1 MAKLTIKDA
10 LSTSLTRTKQ
20 YIDTELAK
28 KADSSHGTHLTIGTG
43 SGNAA
48 AGNHTHNYAGSSSVG
63 GAATSANKV
72 NQNLVVKLNGG
83 TTEGT
88 NLFTF
93 NGSTAKTINITPSS
107 IGAAPTSHA
116 STATTYGAASASNYG
131 HAMASSTT
139 PKANGTAAVGSETAK
154 FARGDHVHPLQT
166 TVSGN
171 AGTAT
176 KLATARTI
184 NGTNFDGSANI
195 TTANWGTARTLTIG
209 NKGQSVNGSG
219 NVSWALSD
227 IMGRATTTSSADT
240 NKNKYTKF
248 ARVDISGG
256 AYRSCTGT
264 FDFVSVESGHVF
276 GILTYYLRTSSAI
289 TSTSITLAWKTL
301 TNVAYASS
309 VVAVKVS
316 DGIFDLYYKPVN
328 DWDTMSI
335 TNINSNGIE
344 YITLY
349 SSQSFTSSVTA
360 TATSSLVNHS
370 ATAAKLTTARSI
382 TIGNK
387 SNNFDGS
394 GNISFTLSDIG
405 AAASSHGTHL
415 TIGTGASNAA
425 AGNHTHDY
433 LPLSGGTMTGSITL
447 NNNVVIKSK
456 TSAAY
461 TNTSTSASIAS
472 GSAVNI
478 LTYNSSGNCHVNSG
492 PYDNYLNTGNLYLN
506 SPNHVYLRTANSGG
520 HYMQIDGSTVAHFKN
535 DEIAFAKIS
544 YAKAGLKSGGNVY
557 SDTAITDTLGTAAL
571 PWKNT
576 YSDSFDI
583 YGEASKSYGS
593 LSAYTTGTTSTVGVT
608 RLTLGNSTASG
619 TASNAKG
626 QILMYG
632 SSSGYTNITPGYNS
646 TSNITITLP
655 SATGSLP
662 VMSKGDTSYWGL
674 CPPDGGTGWIRTT
687 SSGLIPSA
695 NGSGALGTSSWQ
707 FSSIYGQTIY
717 ENGTALSSKY
727 AAASHGTHVS
737 YGGNGSATT
746 VSRSDHTHSYLPLS
760 GGTVTGA
767 TTFNNYLKINA
778 WSGYGT
784 GTADIWY
791 DGTNKTVEIDG
802 VTDLKLG
809 ETKVTKGAYT
819 IWTGSQSDYN
829 NISSK
834 SSTTLYFIK

>member
-28 KADSSHGTHLTIGTG
+28 KANSSHGTHLTLGTG
-43 SGNAA
+43 SGNAFRGDY
-48 AGNHTHNYAGSSSVG
+48 GNTAYQHSQTAHAPSNAQKNSDITKAEIEAKLTGAITSHTHSYLPLSG
-63 GAATSANKV
+63 GQVTGKVYLTTGATSTDASHPTQLAYGLLGAYGTLKVLGNTDTSAGADNEYVHIASGWGLNPDANKGITV
-72 NQNLVVKLNGG
+72 HGTYANCFGKKISTEGHTHDHLKVQLNGG

-88 NLFTF
+88 NQFTF
-93 NGSTAKTINITPSS
+93 DGSAAKTINITPSS

-131 HAMASSTT
+131 HAIASSTT
-139 PKANGTAAVGSETAK
+139 PKANGTAAVGNETAK

-276 GILTYYLRTSSAI
+276 GILTYYLRTGSAI

-335 TNINSNGIE
+335 TNINSNGIG

-349 SSQSFTSSVTA
+349 SSQSFVSSVTA

-405 AAASSHGTHL
+405 AAAAH
-415 TIGTGASNAA
+415 
-425 AGNHTHDY
+425 NHPY
-433 LPLSGGTMTGSITL
+433 LPTAGGTMTGKITTP
-447 NNNVVIKSK
+447 NNAQGITIGDDVSLCDRN
-456 TSAAY
+456 
-461 TNTSTSASIAS
+461 IADHL
-472 GSAVNI
+472 V
-478 LTYNSSGNCHVNSG
+478 LE
-492 PYDNYLNTGNLYLN
+492 
-506 SPNHVYLRTANSGG
+506 
-520 HYMQIDGSTVAHFKN
+520 GSTATNGGITF
-535 DEIAFAKIS
+535 
-544 YAKAGLKSGGNVY
+544 GSGK
-557 SDTAITDTLGTAAL
+557 D
-571 PWKNT
+571 
-576 YSDSFDI
+576 
-583 YGEASKSYGS
+583 
-593 LSAYTTGTTSTVGVT
+593 
-608 RLTLGNSTASG
+608 
-619 TASNAKG
+619 
-626 QILMYG
+626 
-632 SSSGYTNITPGYNS
+632 TNIYRGGANLLKTDDTMNAVGGFQWN
-646 TSNITITLP
+646 
-655 SATGSLP
+655 GQSL
-662 VMSKGDTSYWGL
+662 DN
-674 CPPDGGTGWIRTT
+674 R
-687 SSGLIPSA
+687 
-695 NGSGALGTSSWQ
+695 
-707 FSSIYGQTIY
+707 
-717 ENGTALSSKY
+717 Y
-727 AAASHGTHVS
+727 AASSHGTHVS

-819 IWTGSQSDYN
+819 IWTGSQTDYN